1 MAYIYIYYLYIYIS
15 IVWVNI
21 YSYIMLYLLTVNIT
35 KTIAGIKMGDMFRYV
50 KLPEGNFY
58 GKIRK

>member
-1 MAYIYIYYLYIYIS
+1 
-15 IVWVNI
+15 
-21 YSYIMLYLLTVNIT
+21 MLYLLTVNIT